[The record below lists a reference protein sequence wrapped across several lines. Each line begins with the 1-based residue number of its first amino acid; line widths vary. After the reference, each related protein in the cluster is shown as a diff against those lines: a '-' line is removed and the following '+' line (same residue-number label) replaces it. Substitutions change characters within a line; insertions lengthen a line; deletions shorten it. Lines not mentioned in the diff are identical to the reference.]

1 MSADVDTAIYLDATP
16 ALSEAELAERSGLTV
31 TEVHMLVEC
40 GALAGSHAGR
50 FSVQC
55 LTVARHAQRLREEL
69 ALEDAHAL
77 AVMMRLRQRIA
88 EIEAELDAV
97 RARLWL

>member
-1 MSADVDTAIYLDATP
+1 MNADIPNAAYLDTAP

-40 GALAGSHAGR
+40 GALPGGGGG

-55 LTVARHAQRLREEL
+55 LTIARRAQRLREEL
-69 ALEDAHAL
+69 ALDDAHAL

-88 EIEAELDAV
+88 DLEAELDTM
-97 RARLWL
+97 RARLWS